1 MRRTNEAA
9 TEGGGSNI
17 NNNYRANICVFLP
30 LYGDAPSVRTHTPP
44 RGFERTVFSALIE
57 RVNVNCGASLMA
69 RIAVS
74 VKRVDVHEYAFV
86 VHALLI
92 PAVRRVLKLH
102 RSHGRNPYP
111 V

>member
-1 MRRTNEAA
+1 M
-9 TEGGGSNI
+9 
-17 NNNYRANICVFLP
+17 
-30 LYGDAPSVRTHTPP
+30 YGDAPSVRTRTPP
-44 RGFERTVFSALIE
+44 RGFKRTVFSALTE
-57 RVNVNCGASLMA
+57 RVNVNCFASLMA

-74 VKRVDVHEYAFV
+74 VKRVDVHGYAF
-86 VHALLI
+86 VHALLV